1 MADSRQKPISI
12 KKSDRDILDSYK
24 ERYETATGEPTD
36 WGRFLGT
43 VALLG
48 LAAAGIYILT
58 RAERRSPQSVD
69 VFCEVCNTNFLMAVP
84 EGTGRAIYTLCPEC
98 GADLVVDLGNVL

>member
-12 KKSDRDILDSYK
+12 RKRDRDILDSYK
-24 ERYETATGEPTD
+24 ERYEEATGESTD
-36 WGRFLGT
+36 WGAFLRT

-48 LAAAGIYILT
+48 IAAVGIYGLA

-84 EGTGRAIYTLCPEC
+84 EGTGRAIYTTCPEC
-98 GADLVVDLGNVL
+98 DTEMVVDLGNEL